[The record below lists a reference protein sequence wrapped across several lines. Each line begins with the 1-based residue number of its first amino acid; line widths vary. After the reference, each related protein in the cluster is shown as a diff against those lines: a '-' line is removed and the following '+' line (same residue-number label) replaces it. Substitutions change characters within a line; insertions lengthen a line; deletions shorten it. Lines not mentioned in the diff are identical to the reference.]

1 MSDRLRPIL
10 AEALGSALL
19 FACVIGSGIM
29 AERLAGGNVAIALLG
44 NTLATAA
51 MLFSLITIFGPL
63 SGAQFNPA
71 VTLVMA
77 SRGAVPWAHV
87 VPVIL
92 AQLLGG
98 LAGVLLAH
106 GMFDV
111 PLIQFSHHT
120 RHGLGQW
127 LGEGTATFLLILTI
141 IGTLKARPQWV
152 APAVATTI
160 TAGYWFTSSTSF
172 ANPAITVARALT
184 DSFAGIA
191 PGDVTGFILAQLA
204 GAALAALVA
213 RGLWPEAAS

>member
-1 MSDRLRPIL
+1 MSDRLRPLL

-29 AERLAGGNVAIALLG
+29 AERLAGGNIAIALLG

-51 MLFSLITIFGPL
+51 MLFSLITVFGPV

-77 SRGAVPWAHV
+77 SRGAMPWAHV
-87 VPVIL
+87 GPVIA

-98 LAGVLLAH
+98 GAGVLLAH
-106 GMFDV
+106 GMFDL
-111 PLIQFSHHT
+111 PLIQISHHA

-127 LGEGTATFLLILTI
+127 LGEGTATFMLILTI
-141 IGTLKARPQWV
+141 IGTLKARPGWV
-152 APAVATTI
+152 APAVGATI

-172 ANPAITVARALT
+172 ANPAITCARALT

-191 PGDVTGFILAQLA
+191 PGDVTGFILAQAA
-204 GAALAALVA
+204 GAALAALFA
-213 RGLWPEAAS
+213 RWLWPEAQ